1 MKCTECVYYKICKN
15 LIKAG
20 FTGVNETFPEAGGCE
35 VFNPKHEEKVK
46 EGEKKCNQ
54 QYQPL
59 YKLSLQI
66 EDTRCL
72 N

>member
-46 EGEKKCNQ
+46 EGEKKNATSSINRFTSYPC
-54 QYQPL
+54 
-59 YKLSLQI
+59 
-66 EDTRCL
+66 R
-72 N
+72 